1 MRHGWPAAGRQILP
15 RFITLWLCAGFALEA
30 HAQSSILTVSGAPAA
45 ATPGIADYTAGY
57 ICAGSV
63 NWSASRSG
71 GNNRTDTVFVRIA
84 SLTAMPST
92 VAGVTKALADFQYN
106 TSALGCAAST
116 GWVAVPTQGSAP
128 AALGFGTYKLT
139 PITGTVY
146 FRLLLSWTKDRGGA
160 TFTLPALRFFLNR
173 DTTIP
178 APP

>member
-1 MRHGWPAAGRQILP
+1 MRPGWHNAGRQILASVM
-15 RFITLWLCAGFALEA
+15 TLWLCAGFALEA

-45 ATPGIADYTAGY
+45 ATPGISDYTAGY

-63 NWSASRSG
+63 NWSASRSA
-71 GNNRTDTVFVRIA
+71 GNNRTDTVFVRIT

-92 VAGVTKALADFQYN
+92 IAGVTKALADFQYN
-106 TSALGCAAST
+106 TSALGCAATT
-116 GWVAVPTQGSAP
+116 GWASVPTQASAP
-128 AALGFGTYKLT
+128 AELGFGTYKNT

-160 TFTLPALRFFLNR
+160 TFTLPGLRFFLNR